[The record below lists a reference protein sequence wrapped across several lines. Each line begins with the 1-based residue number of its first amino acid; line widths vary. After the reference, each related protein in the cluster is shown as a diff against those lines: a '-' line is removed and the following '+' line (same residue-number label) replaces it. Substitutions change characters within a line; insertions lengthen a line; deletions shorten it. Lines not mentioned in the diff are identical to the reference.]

1 MNQLNDL
8 APSRPFL
15 LYYALGAA
23 HAPHHA
29 TPERIEKIS
38 DVHLFDQG
46 WNALRDQI
54 FGNQK
59 KLGVIAQD
67 AQLTP

>member
-8 APSRPFL
+8 DPSRPFL
-15 LYYALGAA
+15 PYYVPGAA
-23 HAPHHA
+23 HAPHRA
-29 TPERIEKIS
+29 TPERIKKIS
-38 DVHLFDQG
+38 DMYLFDQG
-46 WNALRDQI
+46 WNALCDQI